1 MTDNKHAIAGI
12 ALIVLALQILSVSDT
27 MAKYLSASLPV
38 LLVIWGRFFFHCLIT
53 GAYVALV
60 HDWRLLLPN
69 VSRVQ
74 TARSLALFSAVGL
87 FYVTIHHLPLTT
99 ALTLWFV
106 EPFILT
112 ILAMIFFRERVSRLQ
127 WGAIIVGFLG
137 IVIAIRPTPL
147 AWHWTYLVGLLAGV
161 SYAVFLLLTRAI
173 DNRTPPIASVY
184 QTGLVGSFASSLLV
198 IPVWSP
204 PSIAEWGLLLATGC
218 VAAIAHYLIVK
229 SFERAE
235 ASRLAPFTY
244 SEMIGAAVLGFLV
257 FGDLPDIWTCL
268 GLAVVIASAIA
279 LLWGKRP
286 AAAPAEA

>member
-1 MTDNKHAIAGI
+1 MSNSKHATIGI
-12 ALIVLALQILSVSDT
+12 ALIVLALQILSVSDAI
-27 MAKYLSASLPV
+27 AKYLSASLPV

-74 TARSLALFSAVGL
+74 TARSIALFGAVGL
-87 FYVTIHHLPLTT
+87 FYVTIHYLPLTT

-112 ILAMIFFRERVSRLQ
+112 ILAMVFFRERVSRLQ
-127 WGAIIVGFLG
+127 WTAIIVGFIG
-137 IVIAIRPTPL
+137 IVIAVRPTPL

-173 DNRTPPIASVY
+173 DTRTPAIASVY
-184 QTGLVGSFASSLLV
+184 QTGLVGSVASSLLV
-198 IPVWSP
+198 IPAWSP
-204 PSIAEWGLLLATGC
+204 PTTAEWALLMATGC

-244 SEMIGAAVLGFLV
+244 SEIIGAAVLGFLV
-257 FGDLPDIWTCL
+257 FGDVPDLWTCL

-279 LLWGKRP
+279 LLWAKRP
-286 AAAPAEA
+286 ATELVEA